1 MTEIF
6 VIIGYSSC
14 CSLGPKFQVALLYG
28 ITMGGGAAISIP
40 GTFRVAT
47 EKTRLPLIE
56 EQLGKLITDEPSVIE
71 SSLAKFGDIVHPDRM
86 SVLQRIETLN
96 KCFCHETVEEIIDSL
111 ESEAGKTADAWCI
124 STLKRLREVS
134 PLSLKVSLRSI
145 REGDFKLLT
154 SA

>member
-47 EKTRLPLIE
+47 EKT
-56 EQLGKLITDEPSVIE
+56 
-71 SSLAKFGDIVHPDRM
+71 F
-86 SVLQRIETLN
+86 VLFVLCRIETLN